1 MHINERFLTV
11 ATSTVEQV
19 DYPSPDYS
27 GEGGSCAD
35 FLLQPRWLLIAGFN
49 SYARLRVI
57 IHVVNSELRFRP

>member
-1 MHINERFLTV
+1 M
-11 ATSTVEQV
+11 ATWTVERV

-27 GEGGSCAD
+27 IEGGSCAD

-57 IHVVNSELRFRP
+57 IHVENRELRFRQ